1 MNTDEKTQRKS
12 RDRNNHVC
20 SEKNKA
26 KQNEYYCKNR
36 DNLKAQRRV
45 YYDRDRKNQLRQAL
59 SIVLPSSQLTDAF
72 LETVMPMFKRTGV
85 SGFAKRFAE
94 LQTLMTIS
102 VQKPTNLPTSIS
114 T

>member
-1 MNTDEKTQRKS
+1 MKKRT
-12 RDRNNHVC
+12 RDNNNHY
-20 SEKNKA
+20 STEEKKA
-26 KQNEYYCKNR
+26 K
-36 DNLKAQRRV
+36 LLV
-45 YYDRDRKNQLRQAL
+45 YYQEHKDEICAKRRIYYNIDRKNQLREAL
-59 SIVLPSSQLTDAF
+59 SMVLPEAQLTDAF

-94 LQTLMTIS
+94 LQTMMTIS